1 VQIKSAYQIISRG
14 FRFIESSLLVGSLFS
29 IIFLTVLQIILRN
42 FFSFSISWVEPLNQH
57 LVLVIAFLG
66 AMVAGRNG
74 EHIAFDVVQ
83 HYLPGRFKKTVVLLG
98 SILSAAVCFY
108 LAYLCAKLTYLDF
121 LDPIPAFGSVPQW
134 VFEIFIPIGFFV
146 IGFRLLK
153 LAILAMGK
161 TQVDK
166 AQQF

>member
-1 VQIKSAYQIISRG
+1 MQVKSVYKIISRS
-14 FRFIESSLLVGSLFS
+14 FRIVESSLLVGSLFT

-57 LVLVIAFLG
+57 LVLIIAFLG

-83 HYLPGRFKKTVVLLG
+83 HYLPDRFKRTVVLLG
-98 SILSAAVCFY
+98 GILSAGVCFY
-108 LAYLCAKLTYLDF
+108 LTYLFTKLTYLDF
-121 LDPIPAFGSVPQW
+121 LDPIPAFGTIPQW
-134 VFEIFIPIGFFV
+134 IFEIIIPIGFFV

-153 LAILAMGK
+153 LAILAK
-161 TQVDK
+161 FNLPTDRVQK
-166 AQQF
+166 F